1 MPEKRNPFTLTF
13 GKRPNRLVLRRE
25 MTERIVDD
33 FLADNPVSQVYLIE
47 GIRGSGKTVLMT
59 TVAKQLESEGW
70 IIINLNSTMNLLE
83 GLALRLKKACERASD
98 VLKKGFNVSIAGT
111 WFGINGSSSEADPV
125 GTIEDCLEQ
134 LTSKGKRVL
143 ITVDEV
149 QSDGNMRVFT
159 SQFQIFLCQDYPVF
173 LLMTGLYENIHAVQN
188 DPALTFLLRSPKV
201 RTEALSIL
209 QIRNQYREVFAIG
222 DTEAQKLADIT
233 KGYAFAFQ
241 ALGTVY
247 WENYKKL
254 SLPEML
260 RKLDEMLDEYV
271 YHKIWVSLT
280 GREQDII
287 AAMEEEEIKVEE
299 VRKKI
304 EITSE
309 SFSPYRDKLIAKGI
323 MIAPRYGYVALTLP
337 RFPEVARVYRSKLQ

>member
-13 GKRPNRLVLRRE
+13 GKQPNRLVLRRE
-25 MTERIVDD
+25 KTEQIVDD
-33 FLADNPVSQVYLIE
+33 FLAENPVSQVYLIE

-59 TVAKQLESEGW
+59 TIAKRLEAEGW
-70 IIINLNSTMNLLE
+70 IIINLNATMNLLD
-83 GLALRLKKACERASD
+83 GLALRLKKACEKASD

-111 WFGINGSSSEADPV
+111 GFGVGGSASQPDPV

-134 LTSKGKRVL
+134 LKSKEKRVL

-149 QSDGNMRVFT
+149 QNDDNMRVFA
-159 SQFQIFLCQDYPVF
+159 SQFQIFLREEYPVF
-173 LLMTGLYENIHAVQN
+173 LLMTGLYENIYAVQN
-188 DPALTFLLRSPKV
+188 DPALTFLLRSPKAK
-201 RTEALSIL
+201 TEALSLL

-247 WENYKKL
+247 WENHKRL
-254 SLPEML
+254 SLDEML

-271 YHKIWVSLT
+271 YQKIWSTLT
-280 GREQDII
+280 GRERDII
-287 AAMEEEEIKVEE
+287 SAMNEGETKVEE
-299 VRKKI
+299 VRNKI
-304 EITSE
+304 NITSE

-323 MIAPRYGYVALTLP
+323 MTSPRYGYVSLTLP
-337 RFPEVARVYRSKLQ
+337 RFSEVARMYQSN